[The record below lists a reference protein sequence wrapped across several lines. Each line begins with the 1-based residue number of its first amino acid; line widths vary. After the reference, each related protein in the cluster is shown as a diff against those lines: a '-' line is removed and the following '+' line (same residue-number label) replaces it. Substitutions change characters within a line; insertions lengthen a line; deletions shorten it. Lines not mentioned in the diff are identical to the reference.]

1 LLFLP
6 FQTFPARLLL
16 QEIHNHIARLM
27 TTQENISHTLEKV
40 LLLLYSIDVK
50 LNDAFKCTTVSFTKS
65 SSLFKSIFKPL
76 QTHQGN
82 LMKVITLPGAT
93 AINAESIKNSFTAI
107 TAKIQFHDVIE
118 QRLKHIRQIHNE
130 MIQDLVMLRK
140 SADKKPSDIAYI
152 QAIAEINATQADTI
166 NKEYLGNCNQLDESL
181 ALILKY
187 LSEWHQFSM
196 TSSTAISNDENVL
209 LFIENNSE
217 LGQRIVTIINKFK
230 EDVSYRNTFSKDILE
245 MNKALTSIAS
255 HINVKE
261 KTPAHHSKIKRLEEL
276 YTTQG
281 ERDVF
286 NKLMHDAKH
295 DKHNLR
301 SKQDSDVDLF

>member
-1 LLFLP
+1 
-6 FQTFPARLLL
+6 
-16 QEIHNHIARLM
+16 M

-40 LLLLYSIDVK
+40 LLQLYSIDVK
-50 LNDAFKCTTVSFTKS
+50 LNDAFKCTTISFTKS

-82 LMKVITLPGAT
+82 LMKIITLPGAT
-93 AINAESIKNSFTAI
+93 DINVQKIKDSFTAI
-107 TAKIQFHDVIE
+107 TAKVQFHDVIE

-130 MIQDLVMLRK
+130 MIHDLVTLRK

-152 QAIAEINATQADTI
+152 QAIAEINATQADNI
-166 NKEYLGNCNQLDESL
+166 NKEYASNCNQLDESL
-181 ALILKY
+181 ASILKY
-187 LSEWHQFSM
+187 LSEWQQFS
-196 TSSTAISNDENVL
+196 TRSSNALSTDENVF

-217 LGQRIVTIINKFK
+217 LGQRIIAFINKFK

-245 MNKALTSIAS
+245 INKALLSIAS
-255 HINVKE
+255 HIKIKE
-261 KTPAHHSKIKRLEEL
+261 KIPAHHSKLKHLEEL

-286 NKLMHDAKH
+286 NKLMHDGKP
-295 DKHNLR
+295 DKHTSLPKN
-301 SKQDSDVDLF
+301 DSDVDLF